1 MSGLLLV
8 VSEDVAERRRHV
20 ETARALG
27 WRVIEAGSI
36 AAGRDALRADGVNAL
51 LTDLHLA
58 DGSGIELMAAA
69 HGCRRT
75 IVLTD
80 SDVDGVAR
88 IVRRAGAYVCCRKP
102 LAGERLRALL
112 PTTNEHLPEPEG
124 LPGMIGNAPPMRRL
138 HSIVRRVGNSR
149 ATVLIEGESGTG
161 KELVARAIHE
171 LSQCRSGPFV
181 AVNCAALSPN
191 LLESELFGHVKGA
204 FTGAHRDRRGRF
216 ELADGGTL
224 LLDEVGEMD
233 IALQAKLL
241 RALEEFEIVPV
252 GGTDPI
258 PVDVRIVA
266 ATNRSLRERVVEG
279 SFREDLF
286 YRLHVVRI
294 EVPPLRERRTDIRLL
309 VDAMAE
315 ELAALHG
322 VVRPELAES
331 VLERLA
337 GARWPGNVRE
347 LRNFVERLM
356 LTADGPRIGP
366 DDLPPD
372 LESVEDPVAPPLS
385 MRPIAEVERELIRNT
400 LRELRGNREGAARVL
415 GISTRTLYRRI
426 KELGL
431 T

>member
-8 VSEDVAERRRHV
+8 VSDDAAERRRHC
-20 ETARALG
+20 EAARALG
-27 WRVIEAGSI
+27 WRIIEANNVAS
-36 AAGRDALRADGVNAL
+36 GRDVLRSDSVGVL

-58 DGSGIELMAAA
+58 DGSGIELLAAA
-69 HGCRRT
+69 RACRRT

-80 SDVDGVAR
+80 SKVDGVAR
-88 IVRRAGAYVCCRKP
+88 LVRRAGAYVCCQKP
-102 LAGERLRALL
+102 LDGERLRALL
-112 PTTNEHLPEPEG
+112 PTNAEFPEAEG

-161 KELVARAIHE
+161 KELVARAIHQ

-181 AVNCAALSPN
+181 AVNCAALSPG

-233 IALQAKLL
+233 LTLQAKLL
-241 RALEEFEIVPV
+241 RALEELEIVPV

-266 ATNRSLRERVVEG
+266 ATNRSLRERVAEG

-294 EVPPLRERRTDIRLL
+294 EVPPLRERRSDIRLL
-309 VDAMAE
+309 VNALSE

-322 VVRPELAES
+322 VVRPEMTEA
-331 VLERLA
+331 VFERLA

-356 LTADGPRIGP
+356 LTADGPLIGS
-366 DDLPPD
+366 DDLPAD
-372 LESVEDPVAPPLS
+372 LESADDPVAPPLS

-400 LRELRGNREGAARVL
+400 LRELKGNREGAARVL